1 MKKGFLHYKRY
12 RTTLQ
17 GGFMN
22 SKIKIKSQIKG
33 LKKNLMNNLKCLS
46 ISLVALLSLAGC
58 STVTRDIAQE
68 NDTKKIQVNEHVAS
82 SFQSKRLQKNNE
94 Y

>member
-1 MKKGFLHYKRY
+1 MKKGFLHYERY

-22 SKIKIKSQIKG
+22 SRTIIKSHNKD
-33 LKKNLMNNLKCLS
+33 LKKSLKKNLKCLS
-46 ISLVALLSLAGC
+46 ICLVAALSLASC
-58 STVTRDIAQE
+58 TTATRYIAQE
-68 NDTKKIQVNEHVAS
+68 NEGQKILVNEHVDS
-82 SFQSKRLQKNNE
+82 SFQSKRLQKNNN